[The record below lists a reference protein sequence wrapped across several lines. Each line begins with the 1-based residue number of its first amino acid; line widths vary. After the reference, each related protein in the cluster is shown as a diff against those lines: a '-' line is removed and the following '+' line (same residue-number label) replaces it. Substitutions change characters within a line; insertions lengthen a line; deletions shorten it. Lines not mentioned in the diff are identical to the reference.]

1 MRGVTTW
8 IVSKGWRRQ
17 ILWNHAS
24 VVMVSDSSCLFGVFE
39 TLSSYSLFSVI
50 NVVTGVL
57 SISWWSEE
65 GK

>member
-1 MRGVTTW
+1 MTTW

-24 VVMVSDSSCLFGVFE
+24 VVIVTDSGSLVVVISVC
-39 TLSSYSLFSVI
+39 LSSYRLFSVI

-57 SISWWSEE
+57 LISWWSEE